1 MLGLNRMGTI
11 LALLVIVAMLWL
23 AWWVAKLG

>member
-11 LALLVIVAMLWL
+11 LALLVIGAMLWL

>member
-1 MLGLNRMGTI
+1 VLGLNRMGTI
-11 LALLVIVAMLWL
+11 LALLVIGAMLWL

>member
-11 LALLVIVAMLWL
+11 LALLVMGAMLWL